1 MPIPRRIE
9 QVRDAGGAK
18 LRQVFSTRRGGGAPT
33 GAAFARASADEVTLT
48 EEYRYHQEISHNDRR
63 GNGDVPPA
71 GTIRVTVPYDG
82 HKHFTRTAVADVS
95 SRHLRPA
102 TAVIGH
108 LSFAD
113 HHKTDLG
120 EVLDLSEGYGSMP
133 IEVPIAEFD
142 ETGLVNDD
150 RTCVIEHEY
159 RPAEDAVRVL
169 PVSVLVDLVDPD
181 GANLH
186 EALRRAVD
194 DPITQVEQVADELT
208 KYVSF
213 RSYLLL
219 SVQVVLHLPNR
230 RYIRGL
236 HPEVSLVSLRWPT
249 ITSLSEVTLQ
259 NGRGEQLTLKYNPSS
274 RSLEWADVPMELVD
288 GHGAGDTAEF
298 RSEERYLLIRQ
309 PGELYQQSA
318 IDGTVCVEVN
328 GYLLSGL
335 RARRFDALGAQAG
348 QPRLVSR
355 ITTDLHL
362 VLDDAFARR
371 EMLPCQHLHFDE
383 VIPDNMRIA
392 DIRAVLET
400 KGFQV
405 QDWASR
411 QGDGGWHR
419 RLLRASRQAGPDTMW
434 LWLLVDGRRFETTR
448 EKQQPGGQTFTS
460 TFESGELKVFMCGAL
475 PGTSRDLTLVMNA
488 LHLTLRERFERLKA
502 RR

>member
-9 QVRDAGGAK
+9 QARDAGGAK
-18 LRQVFSTRRGGGAPT
+18 LRQVFSTRRGGGAPG

-48 EEYRYHQEISHNDRR
+48 EEYRYHQEISSNDRR
-63 GNGDVPPA
+63 ETGDVPPS

-82 HKHFTRTAVADVS
+82 HKYFTRAAVADVS
-95 SRHLRPA
+95 GHDPRPA
-102 TAVIGH
+102 AAVIGH

-113 HHKTDLG
+113 HHKTDLS
-120 EVLDLSEGYGSMP
+120 EVLDLSEGYGSMAV
-133 IEVPIAEFD
+133 EVPIAEFD
-142 ETGLVNDD
+142 EAGMVTDG

-159 RPAEDAVRVL
+159 RPAENAVRVL

-186 EALRRAVD
+186 EALRTAL
-194 DPITQVEQVADELT
+194 DPGTQVEQVADELT

-236 HPEVSLVSLRWPT
+236 HPKVSLVSLRWPT

-259 NGRGEQLTLKYNPSS
+259 NGRGDQLTLKYNPSS
-274 RSLEWADVPMELVD
+274 RSLEWSNVPMALVD
-288 GHGAGDTAEF
+288 GHGVGDTAEF
-298 RSEERYLLIRQ
+298 RSEKRYLLIRQ
-309 PGELYQQSA
+309 PGELYQQDA

-335 RARRFDALGAQAG
+335 RARRFDALGTQAE
-348 QPRLVSR
+348 QPKLVSR

-400 KGFQV
+400 RGFQV
-405 QDWASR
+405 EEWPSR
-411 QGDGGWHR
+411 QDGGGWHR